1 MSQVGKWA
9 LTVLVAASLG
19 ACYHRSQSTTG
30 PDSPP
35 AAVAG
40 SPTPVPSPTPTPVPT
55 PTPTPVALGCGLP
68 PGGGSG
74 AGCPYQG
81 SAFGGDVDLAI
92 EQAQKEHPELFDFND
107 GYGQLSWRVRDRK
120 KYYDLVKYN
129 LERMGYCAAHDLEE
143 IGVKNDNRFNEQF
156 QIMSSY
162 GYSRWGPGSYRA
174 TCWPPWF

>member
-1 MSQVGKWA
+1 MSQATRWV
-9 LTVLVAASLG
+9 LPVLVVTSLG
-19 ACYHRSQSTTG
+19 ACRHKPESTTG

-40 SPTPVPSPTPTPVPT
+40 SPASAPTPTPIPT
-55 PTPTPVALGCGLP
+55 PTPTPAAQGCGLP

-107 GYGQLSWRVRDRK
+107 GYGKLSWHVRDRR

-129 LERMGYCAAHDLEE
+129 LERMGYCAAHDDEE

-156 QIMSSY
+156 QIMTSY
-162 GYSRWGPGSYRA
+162 GYSRWGPGAYRA

>member
-1 MSQVGKWA
+1 MSQGTRRA
-9 LTVLVAASLG
+9 LAVLIAVSLAG
-19 ACYHRSQSTTG
+19 CYHRSESTTS
-30 PDSPP
+30 PDTPP
-35 AAVAG
+35 AAVSG
-40 SPTPVPSPTPTPVPT
+40 SPVPSPTPTPIPT

-68 PGGGSG
+68 HGGGSG

>member
-1 MSQVGKWA
+1 MSQAGKWA
-9 LTVLVAASLG
+9 LTALFAVSLG

-30 PDSPP
+30 PDTPP

-68 PGGGSG
+68 HGGGSG

-81 SAFGGDVDLAI
+81 TAFGGDVDLAI

-107 GYGQLSWRVRDRK
+107 GYGKLSWRVRDRK

-143 IGVKNDNRFNEQF
+143 MGVKNDNRFNEQF
-156 QIMSSY
+156 QIMTSY
-162 GYSRWGPGSYRA
+162 GYSRWGPGAYRA

>member
-1 MSQVGKWA
+1 
-9 LTVLVAASLG
+9 
-19 ACYHRSQSTTG
+19 
-30 PDSPP
+30 
-35 AAVAG
+35 
-40 SPTPVPSPTPTPVPT
+40 
-55 PTPTPVALGCGLP
+55 
-68 PGGGSG
+68 
-74 AGCPYQG
+74 
-81 SAFGGDVDLAI
+81 VDLAI

-162 GYSRWGPGSYRA
+162 GYSRGDRDRTGLLAGRLGSESTTTTTTTQQDKQKIDRPGLA
-174 TCWPPWF
+174 K